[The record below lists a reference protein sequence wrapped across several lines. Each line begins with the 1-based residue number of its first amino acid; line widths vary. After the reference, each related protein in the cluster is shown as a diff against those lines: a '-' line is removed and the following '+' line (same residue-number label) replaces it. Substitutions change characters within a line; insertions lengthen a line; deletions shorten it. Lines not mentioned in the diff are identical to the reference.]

1 MTDSLD
7 TLVQQQPE
15 RLTMIPERP
24 VSGLQSS
31 SRSAGSGCPHVQAK
45 FLQVDGRRFHIR
57 GVSYGTFGESAPGVP
72 FPPPEVVQR
81 DFAMMRAIGLN
92 TVRLYDV
99 PPIWL
104 LDLAAEEDLR
114 VILGVPWEQHLCL
127 DRAGRRQV
135 AQQVYQVGR
144 THGRHPAVLI
154 YCVGNEI
161 PTQIVRWY
169 GKELTERFIHD
180 LCAAAR
186 DAAPDALITY
196 INYPSTEYLEL
207 PFLDLIGFNVYL
219 HDQRAFQSYLARL
232 QLLAGDRPLFLGELG
247 FDSLRHGLKGQ
258 ARLLQ
263 AQLRDVFD
271 YGLCGA
277 VVFTWT
283 DDWFRGG
290 HQVTD
295 WAFGL
300 VDRARQ
306 PKLAYHALGETL
318 AQTPFRRD
326 WRWPRVSVVIAAYN
340 AAATLDDCLAAL
352 TRLTYP
358 DYEVIVVNDGSTD
371 ATGDIAEKYAT
382 IDPRLRVI
390 HTANGGLGVARNVGL
405 AEARGEIVAYTDA
418 DCRADPDWLYYL
430 ALTLINK
437 PVVGVGGPNLVPPDD
452 GWVARCVGQAPGG
465 PTHIL
470 ISDEVAEH
478 IPGCNMAFWKWALDG
493 LGGFNPI
500 YRQAGDDVDVC
511 WRLQARGYGL
521 GFSPVAIVW
530 HHRRNSV
537 RAYLK
542 QQAGYGRA
550 EALLE
555 RVHPG
560 KFNGLGQV
568 RWSGRI
574 YGLPLLVPLLA
585 RPRVYQGVFGS
596 ALFQS
601 LYQPA
606 PGWLAYLHQTPEWYA
621 LLGLL
626 VLLSAFAPW
635 LLLVPVGVLALQ
647 TIQVLRAAAV
657 AQVEPGLSRPER
669 WKRRGLIALL
679 HFLQPLARAWGRLR
693 GGLGPFRLAGAPPGD
708 GATPADLPV
717 RLHHGLWRRLTLAFW
732 GQAGQEKD
740 AFLKRLMER
749 LQAGRCVTNPNS
761 GWEAWDLRVT
771 QGLVAGAVLLAAVED
786 HGGPKR
792 LLRLRVRFET
802 PRWLAVGLLALAAL
816 VAVGVGQLSAT
827 GALLGLALP
836 LAMGAWIIWQRARL
850 VARLRWAARQVAEE
864 MEMWELS

>member
-1 MTDSLD
+1 
-7 TLVQQQPE
+7 
-15 RLTMIPERP
+15 
-24 VSGLQSS
+24 
-31 SRSAGSGCPHVQAK
+31 
-45 FLQVDGRRFHIR
+45 
-57 GVSYGTFGESAPGVP
+57 VSYGTFAESAPGVS
-72 FPPPEVVQR
+72 FPPPEVVR
-81 DFAMMRAIGLN
+81 LDFAMMRTIGLN

-99 PPIWL
+99 PPTWL
-104 LDLAAEEDLR
+104 LDLAAEAGLR
-114 VILGVPWEQHLCL
+114 VILGVPWPQHLCL
-127 DRAGRRQV
+127 DRAGQRDAV
-135 AQQVYQVGR
+135 QQVHRVAR
-144 THGRHPAVLI
+144 THGRHPAVLMC
-154 YCVGNEI
+154 CVGNEI
-161 PTQIVRWY
+161 PTQVVRWY
-169 GKELTERFIHD
+169 GKRQTERFIRD

-186 DAAPDALITY
+186 DGAPETLVTY
-196 INYPSTEYLEL
+196 VNYPSTEYLEL
-207 PFLDLIGFNVYL
+207 PFLDVVGFNVYL

-247 FDSLRHGLKGQ
+247 FDSLRHGLEGQ
-258 ARLLQ
+258 ARMLQ

-290 HQVTD
+290 HPVTD

-306 PKLAYHALGETL
+306 PKPAYHALGETL
-318 AQTPFRRD
+318 AHTPFRRD
-326 WRWPRVSVVIAAYN
+326 WRWPRISVVIAAYN
-340 AAATLDDCLAAL
+340 AAATLEDCLTSL

-371 ATGDIAEKYAT
+371 ATGEIAERFAAA
-382 IDPRLRVI
+382 DPRFRAV
-390 HTANGGLGVARNVGL
+390 HTPNGGLSAARNVGL

-437 PVVGVGGPNLVPPDD
+437 PVVGAGGPNLVPPDD

-470 ISDEVAEH
+470 VSDEVAEH
-478 IPGCNMAFWKWALDG
+478 IPGCNMAFWKWALEE
-493 LGGFNPI
+493 LGGFNPL
-500 YRQAGDDVDVC
+500 YRQAGDDVDIC

-521 GFSPVAIVW
+521 GFSPAAIVW

-537 RAYLK
+537 GAYLK

-574 YGLPLLVPLLA
+574 YGLPLLAPLLT
-585 RPRVYQGVFGS
+585 RPRIYQGVFGS
-596 ALFQS
+596 APFQA

-621 LLGLL
+621 LLGVL

-635 LLLVPVGVLALQ
+635 LLLVPLGVLTLQ
-647 TIQVLRAAAV
+647 TVQVLRAAAV
-657 AQVEPGLSRPER
+657 AWLDPGLSRWER

-693 GGLGPFRLAGAPPGD
+693 GGLGPFRLAGTPPGD
-708 GATPADLPV
+708 GAVPTDLPV
-717 RLHHGLWRRLTLAFW
+717 RLHHGLQRRLTLAFW

-749 LQAGRCVTNPNS
+749 LQASRCVTVPNS
-761 GWEAWDLRVT
+761 GWEAWDLRVN
-771 QGLVAGAVLLAAVED
+771 QGLVAGARLLAAVED

-792 LLRLRVRFET
+792 LLRLRARFET
-802 PRWLAVGLLALAAL
+802 PRWLAGGLLALAVLLAL
-816 VAVGVGQLSAT
+816 GVARLST
-827 GALLGLALP
+827 MGALLGLTLP
-836 LAMGAWIIWQRARL
+836 LAVGGWILWQRARL

-864 MEMWELS
+864 LEMWEIE

>member
-1 MTDSLD
+1 MTGDRGARLH
-7 TLVQQQPE
+7 VPPE
-15 RLTMIPERP
+15 RLTMTTGQPTQPLTQP
-24 VSGLQSS
+24 VDTD
-31 SRSAGSGCPHVQAK
+31 CPQVQAK
-45 FLQVDGRRFHIR
+45 FLQVDGQRFHIR
-57 GVSYGTFGESAPGVP
+57 GVSYGTFAESAAGVP
-72 FPPPEVVQR
+72 FPTPEMVRR

-99 PPIWL
+99 PPTWL
-104 LDLAAEEDLR
+104 LDLATEQDLR
-114 VILGVPWEQHLCL
+114 IILGIPWPQHLCL
-127 DRAGRRQV
+127 DRAGRQEVLHQV
-135 AQQVYQVGR
+135 REVAR
-144 THGRHPAVLI
+144 ACGRHAAVLMC
-154 YCVGNEI
+154 CVGNEI

-169 GKELTERFIHD
+169 GKKQTERFIQD

-207 PFLDLIGFNVYL
+207 PFLDLVGFNVYL
-219 HDQRAFQSYLARL
+219 HDRRAFQSYLARL

-247 FDSLRHGLKGQ
+247 FDSLRHGQEGQ
-258 ARLLQ
+258 AWLLQ

-306 PKLAYHALGETL
+306 PKPAYHALGEIL
-318 AQTPFRRD
+318 AQTPFRSD
-326 WRWPRVSVVIAAYN
+326 WRWPSISVVVAAYN
-340 AAATLDDCLAAL
+340 AAATLDDCLTSL
-352 TRLTYP
+352 TQLTYP
-358 DYEVIVVNDGSTD
+358 DYEVIVVNDGSSDT
-371 ATGDIAEKYAT
+371 TGDIAEKYAT
-382 IDPRLRVI
+382 VDPRLRVV
-390 HTANGGLGVARNVGL
+390 HTANGGLGTARNVGL

-418 DCRADPDWLYYL
+418 DCRANPDWLYYL

-452 GWVARCVGQAPGG
+452 GQVARCVGQAPGG

-470 ISDEVAEH
+470 LSDEVAEH
-478 IPGCNMAFWKWALDG
+478 IPGCNMAFWKWALDEM
-493 LGGFNPI
+493 GGFNPV

-521 GFSPVAIVW
+521 GFSPAAIVW
-530 HHRRNSV
+530 HHRRDSV

-555 RVHPG
+555 RLHPG

-568 RWSGRI
+568 RWAGRI
-574 YGLPLLVPLLA
+574 YGLPLVSSLLA
-585 RPRVYQGVFGS
+585 RSRIYQGVFGS
-596 ALFQS
+596 APFQS

-606 PGWLAYLHQTPEWYA
+606 AGWLAYLYQTPEWYA

-626 VLLSAFAPW
+626 ALLSAFAPW
-635 LLLVPVGVLALQ
+635 LFLVPVGALALRV
-647 TIQVLRAAAV
+647 IQVLQAGAGT
-657 AQVEPGLSRPER
+657 QVDPRLPWLQR
-669 WKRRGLIALL
+669 WKQRALIAVL

-693 GGLGPFRLAGAPPGD
+693 GGLGPFRLAGAPPGA
-708 GATPADLPV
+708 GTVPAHVAV
-717 RLHHGLWRRLTLAFW
+717 RPHHGLRCRLTLAFW

-740 AFLKRLMER
+740 TFLKQLMER
-749 LQAGRCVTNPNS
+749 LQASRCVTNPNS
-761 GWEAWDLRVT
+761 GWEGWDLRVT
-771 QGLVAGAVLLAAVED
+771 QGLVAGAILLAAVED

-802 PRWLAVGLLALAAL
+802 PPWLGAGLLALAAL
-816 VAVGVGQLSAT
+816 VAIGVGRLSAT
-827 GALLGLALP
+827 GALLGLTLP
-836 LAMGAWIIWQRARL
+836 LAMTAWILWQRARL
-850 VARLRWAARQVAEE
+850 VARLRWAACQVAEE
-864 MEMWELS
+864 MDMWELR